1 MEEEVKTLR
10 TIKEFVTWYES
21 REEMPT
27 DKLHEFYIKF
37 KVHSRTRELRSK
49 RSYEKIFRINLWK
62 TQKH

>member
-10 TIKEFVTWYES
+10 TIREFVDWYEK

-37 KVHSRTRELRSK
+37 KYILEQEDEANEAIRKFLG
-49 RSYEKIFRINLWK
+49 
-62 TQKH
+62 

>member
-10 TIKEFVTWYES
+10 TIKEFVSWYEN

-37 KVHSRTRELRSK
+37 KYILEQENEANEVIRKFLG
-49 RSYEKIFRINLWK
+49 
-62 TQKH
+62 

>member
-10 TIKEFVTWYES
+10 TIREFINWYEN

-37 KVHSRTRELRSK
+37 KYILEQENEANEAIRKFLG
-49 RSYEKIFRINLWK
+49 
-62 TQKH
+62 